1 LLVCRYTA
9 VSFFTLGGAFGSYLA
24 GRASSS
30 EIYAPHVTVLNDPLW
45 LIFFTMAAM
54 AGGISIASLTNP
66 SPLSL
71 VPSFVAGDDDAPLNI
86 QRDDDR
92 KLSAYGLTRVTR
104 HPLILPVVPWGLA
117 TTYLAGGRTAD
128 ALFFSGLAVYAV
140 CGCYAQ
146 VRLTAHN
153 AISIVSLYSN

>member
-1 LLVCRYTA
+1 LEYRNTA
-9 VSFFTLGGAFGSYLA
+9 VSFFTLGGAFGSYLT
-24 GRASSS
+24 GRAASP
-30 EIYAPHVTVLNDPLW
+30 EIFMPAETALNNPYWLACFTV
-45 LIFFTMAAM
+45 AAM
-54 AGGISIASLTNP
+54 AGGVSIASLTNP

-92 KLSAYGLTRVTR
+92 KLNAYGLTRITR

-117 TTYLAGGRTAD
+117 TTYLAGGRIAD

-146 VRLTAHN
+146 VRVTALN
-153 AISIVSLYSN
+153 